1 MKIFGIGLDKEGV
14 LSLFFYRKEFDLV
27 ISVELE
33 SRKANDRLYKGCIDC
48 LKLIHS
54 DEFEEIY
61 KNLSCDV
68 LARDLLYYNL
78 KTGKISGDLVA
89 NETISIGVFFPD
101 AMNVLVSNIDKK
113 ISELLIAPKKSKLD
127 RDGINDIIR
136 GRSVFD
142 EYNDDIIVLYLED
155 FLLSFPFSDRKYKG
169 KFLPWFVDR
178 SSSGLL
184 LSDTIT
190 DIAYFSLM
198 RTPNFKYF
206 SP

>member
-1 MKIFGIGLDKEGV
+1 MDKEGL

-33 SRKANDRLYKGCIDC
+33 SRKTSDRLYKGCIDC

-61 KNLSCDV
+61 ENLSCDV

-89 NETISIGVFFPD
+89 NETISIGVFFPE
-101 AMNVLVSNIDKK
+101 AMNVLVSNIDKR
-113 ISELLIAPKKSKLD
+113 ISELLIKPKKSKLD
-127 RDGINDIIR
+127 RDDINNVIG
-136 GRSVFD
+136 GRSIFE
-142 EYNDDIIVLYLED
+142 EYDDDSVSAYLED
-155 FLLSFPFSDRKYKG
+155 FLLSFPFSDGKYKG

-178 SSSGLL
+178 SLSGLF

-190 DIAYFSLM
+190 ESVRSKLSDKFWKKLEDPY
-198 RTPNFKYF
+198 N
-206 SP
+206 

>member
-1 MKIFGIGLDKEGV
+1 M
-14 LSLFFYRKEFDLV
+14 V

-33 SRKANDRLYKGCIDC
+33 SRKTSDRLYKGCVDC
-48 LKLIHS
+48 LKIIHS

-61 KNLSCDV
+61 ENLSRDV

-78 KTGKISGDLVA
+78 KTGEIGGDLVA
-89 NETISIGVFFPD
+89 NETISVGVFFPN
-101 AMNVLVSNIDKK
+101 AMNVLVSNIDKR
-113 ISELLIAPKKSKLD
+113 ISELLITPKKEKLD
-127 RDGINDIIR
+127 KSGIDDIVR

-142 EYNDDIIVLYLED
+142 EYNDDVIVLYLED

-169 KFLPWFVDR
+169 KYLPWFVSR

-190 DIAYFSLM
+190 ESVRSKLSDKFWKKLEDPY
-198 RTPNFKYF
+198 N
-206 SP
+206 

>member
-1 MKIFGIGLDKEGV
+1 M
-14 LSLFFYRKEFDLV
+14 V

-33 SRKANDRLYKGCIDC
+33 SRKSNDRLYKGCLDC
-48 LKLIHS
+48 LKVVHS

-61 KNLSCDV
+61 ENLSCDV

-101 AMNVLVSNIDKK
+101 AINVLVSNIDKR
-113 ISELLIAPKKSKLD
+113 ISELLIKPIKSKLGKD
-127 RDGINDIIR
+127 DI
-136 GRSVFD
+136 
-142 EYNDDIIVLYLED
+142 DDIIGGLSVFEEYDDDSVATYLED
-155 FLLSFPFSDRKYKG
+155 FLLSFPFSDGKYKG

-190 DIAYFSLM
+190 ESVRSKLSDKFWKKLEDPY
-198 RTPNFKYF
+198 N
-206 SP
+206 

>member
-1 MKIFGIGLDKEGV
+1 M
-14 LSLFFYRKEFDLV
+14 V
-27 ISVELE
+27 ISQKINLN
-33 SRKANDRLYKGCIDC
+33 KTDDRLYKGCVEC
-48 LKLIHS
+48 LKIIHS
-54 DEFEEIY
+54 DEFEKIY
-61 KNLSCDV
+61 ENLSCDV

-101 AMNVLVSNIDKK
+101 AIKVLVSNIDKR
-113 ISELLIAPKKSKLD
+113 ISELLITPKKDKLD
-127 RDGINDIIR
+127 KSGIDDIVR

-142 EYNDDIIVLYLED
+142 EYNDDVIVLYLED

-169 KFLPWFVDR
+169 KFLPWFVYR

-190 DIAYFSLM
+190 ESVRSKLSDKFWKKLEDPY
-198 RTPNFKYF
+198 N
-206 SP
+206 

>member
-1 MKIFGIGLDKEGV
+1 
-14 LSLFFYRKEFDLV
+14 LV

-33 SRKANDRLYKGCIDC
+33 SRKSNDRLYKGCLDC
-48 LKLIHS
+48 LKVVHS

-61 KNLSCDV
+61 ENLSCDV

-101 AMNVLVSNIDKK
+101 AINVLVSNIDKR
-113 ISELLIAPKKSKLD
+113 ISELLIKPIKSKLGKD
-127 RDGINDIIR
+127 DIDDIIG
-136 GRSVFD
+136 GRSVFE
-142 EYNDDIIVLYLED
+142 EYDDDSVAAYLED
-155 FLLSFPFSDRKYKG
+155 FLMSFSFSDEKYKG

-190 DIAYFSLM
+190 ESVRSKLSDKFWKKLKDPY
-198 RTPNFKYF
+198 N
-206 SP
+206 

>member
-1 MKIFGIGLDKEGV
+1 M
-14 LSLFFYRKEFDLV
+14 
-27 ISVELE
+27 
-33 SRKANDRLYKGCIDC
+33 
-48 LKLIHS
+48 
-54 DEFEEIY
+54 
-61 KNLSCDV
+61 
-68 LARDLLYYNL
+68 
-78 KTGKISGDLVA
+78 A

-190 DIAYFSLM
+190 EGVRSKLSDKFWRKLED
-198 RTPNFKYF
+198 P
-206 SP
+206 

>member
-1 MKIFGIGLDKEGV
+1 M
-14 LSLFFYRKEFDLV
+14 V

-33 SRKANDRLYKGCIDC
+33 SRKSNDRLYKGCLDC
-48 LKLIHS
+48 LKVVHS

-61 KNLSCDV
+61 ENLSCDV

-89 NETISIGVFFPD
+89 NETISIGVFFPN
-101 AMNVLVSNIDKK
+101 AMNILVSNIDKR
-113 ISELLIAPKKSKLD
+113 ISELLITPKKDTLD
-127 RDGINDIIR
+127 KSGIDDIVR

-142 EYNDDIIVLYLED
+142 EYNDDVIVLYLED
-155 FLLSFPFSDRKYKG
+155 FLLSFPFSDGKYKG

-190 DIAYFSLM
+190 ESVRSKLSDKFWKKLEDPY
-198 RTPNFKYF
+198 N
-206 SP
+206 

>member
-1 MKIFGIGLDKEGV
+1 M
-14 LSLFFYRKEFDLV
+14 V

-33 SRKANDRLYKGCIDC
+33 SRKSNDRLYKGCLDC
-48 LKLIHS
+48 LKVVHS

-61 KNLSCDV
+61 ENLSCDV

-101 AMNVLVSNIDKK
+101 AINVLVSNIDKR
-113 ISELLIAPKKSKLD
+113 ISELLIKPIKSKLGKD
-127 RDGINDIIR
+127 DIDDII
-136 GRSVFD
+136 GGLSVFD
-142 EYNDDIIVLYLED
+142 EYDDNSVAAYLED
-155 FLLSFPFSDRKYKG
+155 FLLSFPFSDEKYKG

-190 DIAYFSLM
+190 ESVRSKLSDKFWKKLEDPY
-198 RTPNFKYF
+198 N
-206 SP
+206 

>member
-1 MKIFGIGLDKEGV
+1 M
-14 LSLFFYRKEFDLV
+14 V

-33 SRKANDRLYKGCIDC
+33 SRKSNDRLYKGCVDC

-54 DEFEEIY
+54 DEFEEVY
-61 KNLSCDV
+61 ENLSCDV

-89 NETISIGVFFPD
+89 NETISIGVFFQN
-101 AMNVLVSNIDKK
+101 AMNVLVSNIDKR
-113 ISELLIAPKKSKLD
+113 ISELLISPKKSKLESD
-127 RDGINDIIR
+127 DIDNIIG

-142 EYNDDIIVLYLED
+142 EYNDDIIVLYLEA
-155 FLLSFPFSDRKYKG
+155 FLFSFPFSEFSDEKYKG

-190 DIAYFSLM
+190 ESVRSKLSDKFWKKLEDPY
-198 RTPNFKYF
+198 N
-206 SP
+206 

>member
-1 MKIFGIGLDKEGV
+1 M
-14 LSLFFYRKEFDLV
+14 V

-33 SRKANDRLYKGCIDC
+33 SRKVKDRLYKGCVDC

-61 KNLSCDV
+61 ENLSCDV

-78 KTGKISGDLVA
+78 KTGKITGDLVA
-89 NETISIGVFFPD
+89 NETISIGVFFPY
-101 AMNVLVSNIDKK
+101 AMNVLVSNIDKR
-113 ISELLIAPKKSKLD
+113 ISELLISPKKDKLE
-127 RDGINDIIR
+127 RDGIDDIIR

-142 EYNDDIIVLYLED
+142 EYDDNSVAAYLED
-155 FLLSFPFSDRKYKG
+155 FLLSFPFSDEKYKG

-190 DIAYFSLM
+190 ESVRSKLSDKFWKKLKDPY
-198 RTPNFKYF
+198 N
-206 SP
+206 